1 MSNVGPGG
9 DPVGGATPRVVV
21 VAEGHLVGETIV
33 LALEAQEFDVQSIPV
48 PRSRIEIVETRRRL
62 MADEVDLG
70 VVVAE
75 VDDVNQWRDVL
86 ALVEG
91 VRMPWLLV
99 TGSSSE
105 ARWGGLIA
113 AGCLGIVQ
121 MSAGLDALVR
131 AVRAVVADEPPMDP
145 VSRASAL
152 AAWHDVGPERRD
164 VIRRIAALSQREW
177 EVLGLLN
184 DGLSTLTIAEN
195 GGVSEGTVRSQVRA
209 IRQKLNVR
217 SQLAAVAAYQ
227 AATEFGRTV
236 PTQRASLDDQMGSS
250 QRVRRS
256 S

>member
-1 MSNVGPGG
+1 MPNDEPGEAPG
-9 DPVGGATPRVVV
+9 AGATPRVVV

-33 LALEAQEFDVQSIPV
+33 LALQAHEFDVQSLPV
-48 PRSRIEIVETRRRL
+48 PRSRIEIVEARRKV
-62 MADEVDLG
+62 MAAEVDLG

-75 VDDVNQWRDVL
+75 VDDVDQWRDVL

-91 VRMPWLLV
+91 VRLPWLLV

-113 AGCLGIVQ
+113 AGCVGIVE
-121 MSAGLDALVR
+121 MAAGLDALVR
-131 AVRAVVADEPPMDP
+131 SVRAVVADEPPMDP
-145 VSRASAL
+145 MARAAAL

-184 DGLSTLTIAEN
+184 DGHSTLSIAES

-217 SQLAAVAAYQ
+217 SQLAAVAVYQ
-227 AATEFGRTV
+227 AATEFGR
-236 PTQRASLDDQMGSS
+236 S
-250 QRVRRS
+250 
-256 S
+256 